1 MKYHNE
7 WYSSNIMSLCV
18 VGNHTLDELQ
28 DFVEKHFTS
37 VIDKDVRLKD
47 YSEDPMMDNNTLGHI
62 VKYVPVK
69 KSTML
74 SIKWPKLPSVKEFW
88 EGSPLVYLG
97 HLIGDEGK
105 GSLLSYLIKQGL
117 AVSLMAGSDN
127 KLQDQIGGFYIDIT
141 LTEKGM
147 EEKNMWE
154 VVKHVFAAINKFQT
168 EGVKEYYTRERQIV
182 GDL

>member
-1 MKYHNE
+1 VQIEKTELYPKDCARSRFTTGNKKSLVEDPAKIDGIDIRESLMKYHNE

-18 VGNHTLDELQ
+18 VGNNTLNELQ
-28 DFVEKHFTS
+28 DFVEKHFSS
-37 VIDKDVRLKD
+37 VIDKGVRLKD

-88 EGSPLVYLG
+88 EGSPLTYLG

-105 GSLLSYLIKQGL
+105 GSLLSYLIK
-117 AVSLMAGSDN
+117 
-127 KLQDQIGGFYIDIT
+127 
-141 LTEKGM
+141 
-147 EEKNMWE
+147 
-154 VVKHVFAAINKFQT
+154 
-168 EGVKEYYTRERQIV
+168 
-182 GDL
+182 

>member
-1 MKYHNE
+1 MQIEKTELYSKDCARSRFTTGNKKSLVEEPAEKGIDIRESLMKYHNE

-28 DFVEKHFTS
+28 DFVEKHFRS

-105 GSLLSYLIKQGL
+105 GSLLSYLIK
-117 AVSLMAGSDN
+117 
-127 KLQDQIGGFYIDIT
+127 
-141 LTEKGM
+141 
-147 EEKNMWE
+147 
-154 VVKHVFAAINKFQT
+154 
-168 EGVKEYYTRERQIV
+168 
-182 GDL
+182 